1 MEDVPIKKILDFS
14 AGMVH
19 NEDYPTRLGKRMCC
33 KTHIMRVNYRKK
45 TTAGNKTGQNAI
57 LRRKHDHDGRAD
69 DMDLLSS
76 NSSLMMEKALGYLW
90 TKQAAIADN
99 VTNAETPG
107 YREKVVTFEDS
118 LRSKLLRASRQAAPV
133 KSMRQVLETTPF
145 SVTEQK
151 VQTRMDD
158 NGVNVTA
165 QMSEAIRNAYQ
176 MRYVMSSI
184 NGGLNTLRT
193 AIRGQ

>member
-1 MEDVPIKKILDFS
+1 
-14 AGMVH
+14 
-19 NEDYPTRLGKRMCC
+19 
-33 KTHIMRVNYRKK
+33 
-45 TTAGNKTGQNAI
+45 
-57 LRRKHDHDGRAD
+57 
-69 DMDLLSS
+69 MDILSS
-76 NSSLMMEKALGYLW
+76 NSFLMLEKSLGYLW

-107 YREKVVTFEDS
+107 YKEKVVTFEDS
-118 LRSKLLRASRQAAPV
+118 LKSKLSRASRRTAPV
-133 KSMRQVLETTPF
+133 KEMRTALETTPF
-145 SVTEQK
+145 SVTEQM

-165 QMSEAIRNAYQ
+165 QMSEMVRTAYQ

-184 NGGLNTLRT
+184 NSELGVLNL

>member
-1 MEDVPIKKILDFS
+1 ML
-14 AGMVH
+14 
-19 NEDYPTRLGKRMCC
+19 
-33 KTHIMRVNYRKK
+33 
-45 TTAGNKTGQNAI
+45 
-57 LRRKHDHDGRAD
+57 
-69 DMDLLSS
+69 
-76 NSSLMMEKALGYLW
+76 EKSLGYLW

-99 VTNAETPG
+99 ISNAETPG
-107 YREKVVTFEDS
+107 YREKVVTFEDT
-118 LRSKLLRASRQAAPV
+118 LTGKLTQASRMSSPV
-133 KSMRQVLETTPF
+133 KAMRRVLESTPF
-145 SVTEQK
+145 AVTEQT

-184 NGGLNTLRT
+184 NSELGTLNI

>member
-1 MEDVPIKKILDFS
+1 MGS
-14 AGMVH
+14 
-19 NEDYPTRLGKRMCC
+19 
-33 KTHIMRVNYRKK
+33 
-45 TTAGNKTGQNAI
+45 
-57 LRRKHDHDGRAD
+57 
-69 DMDLLSS
+69 LSS
-76 NSSLMMEKALGYLW
+76 NSFLMLEKSLGYLW

-99 VTNAETPG
+99 ITNAETPG
-107 YREKVVTFEDS
+107 YKEKVVTFEES
-118 LRSKLLRASRQAAPV
+118 LKGKLQLASRKAAPV
-133 KSMRQVLETTPF
+133 KSMRQVLEGSPF
-145 SVTEQK
+145 RVTEQA

-184 NGGLNTLRT
+184 NSGLTTLRT

>member
-1 MEDVPIKKILDFS
+1 MS
-14 AGMVH
+14 
-19 NEDYPTRLGKRMCC
+19 
-33 KTHIMRVNYRKK
+33 
-45 TTAGNKTGQNAI
+45 
-57 LRRKHDHDGRAD
+57 
-69 DMDLLSS
+69 LLSS
-76 NSSLMMEKALGYLW
+76 NSFLMMEKSLGYLW

-99 VTNAETPG
+99 ISNAETPG
-107 YREKVVTFEDS
+107 YNEKVVTFEEG
-118 LRSKLLRASRQAAPV
+118 LKGKLQLASRKAAPV
-133 KSMRQVLETTPF
+133 KSMRQVLEGTPF
-145 SVTEQK
+145 AVTEQE

-184 NGGLNTLRT
+184 STELAILNS

>member
-1 MEDVPIKKILDFS
+1 MDF
-14 AGMVH
+14 
-19 NEDYPTRLGKRMCC
+19 
-33 KTHIMRVNYRKK
+33 
-45 TTAGNKTGQNAI
+45 
-57 LRRKHDHDGRAD
+57 
-69 DMDLLSS
+69 LSS
-76 NSSLMMEKALGYLW
+76 NSSLMLEKSLGYLW
-90 TKQAAIADN
+90 AKQSAIADN

-107 YREKVVTFEDS
+107 YREKIVTFEES
-118 LRSKLLRASRQAAPV
+118 LKSKLLQASRGAAPV
-133 KSMRQVLETTPF
+133 KSMREVLEGSSF
-145 SVTEQK
+145 RVTEQA

-184 NGGLNTLRT
+184 NSGLTTLRT